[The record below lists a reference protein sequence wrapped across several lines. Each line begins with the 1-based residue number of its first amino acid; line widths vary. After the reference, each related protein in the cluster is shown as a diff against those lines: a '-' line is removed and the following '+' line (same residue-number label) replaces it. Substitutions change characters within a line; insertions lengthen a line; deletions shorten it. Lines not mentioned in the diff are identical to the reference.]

1 MLPSPSTF
9 CQYLSMPSTL
19 MIAKVDAWTVQA
31 VASSRW
37 LTQFYRSLGD
47 DRQAATANQAGA
59 PALERLNRLKIQSQ
73 AASLEKLFSEEFPD
87 ETLAE
92 EAAWNSLVEALAG
105 LSAFFAV
112 TADPV
117 GGEITPGLRGPR
129 TATYSAYR
137 KAVRGFQTAFPDE
150 ISDPGVSS
158 ATQKATAECVDALLN
173 GLHEEDPAER
183 DQLRAELETCVHEVL
198 GKAVAA

>member
-1 MLPSPSTF
+1 
-9 CQYLSMPSTL
+9 MPSTL
-19 MIAKVDAWTVQA
+19 LIAQVDSWTVQA

-37 LTQFYRSLGD
+37 LTQLYRSLGD
-47 DRQAATANQAGA
+47 ERQAATANQAGA

-73 AASLEKLFSEEFPD
+73 AASLEKLFSQEFSD

-92 EAAWNSLVEALAG
+92 EAAWYSLVEALAG

-117 GGEITPGLRGPR
+117 GGRITPGLRGPR
-129 TATYSAYR
+129 TATYGAYR
-137 KAVRGFQTAFPDE
+137 KAIRGFRTAFPDE
-150 ISDPGVSS
+150 IADRGVTS
-158 ATQKATAECVDALLN
+158 AAQKATAVCIDALLI
-173 GLHEEDPAER
+173 GIPEEDPEDR
-183 DQLRAELETCVHEVL
+183 YQLRSELETCVHEAL